1 MIPRQGYGD
10 RVRVILHPVALCRG
24 NTPSTPAGRFYMPI
38 HKVPRARLYEDSVAI
53 EREGER
59 IVQVM
64 LDPDDSSRWL
74 VITQWVYASG
84 VETRG
89 VS

>member
-1 MIPRQGYGD
+1 
-10 RVRVILHPVALCRG
+10 
-24 NTPSTPAGRFYMPI
+24 MPI
-38 HKVPRARLYEDSVAI
+38 HKVPRARLYEDSVSI

-64 LDPDDSSRWL
+64 LDPDNASRWL
-74 VITQWVYASG
+74 VITQWVYAPI
-84 VETRG
+84 ETRG